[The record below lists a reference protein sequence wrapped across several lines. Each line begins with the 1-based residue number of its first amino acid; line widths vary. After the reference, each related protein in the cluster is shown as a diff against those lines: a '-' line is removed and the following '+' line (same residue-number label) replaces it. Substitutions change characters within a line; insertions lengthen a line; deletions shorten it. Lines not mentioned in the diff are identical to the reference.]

1 MKLKGKKMQNQI
13 SDHRK
18 LGIRKIKNKLFK
30 FSIILF
36 SIIAI
41 LPLFFILGFI
51 IKKGIETFSLNLFL
65 FSTRPVGEPDNGI
78 LNAIV
83 GTFIMVISA
92 SIFAS
97 IFGIIIGLFLSENKG
112 KKLYTPV
119 RLTAEI
125 IQGIPSIVIGI
136 ITYIICVKPF
146 KHFSAF
152 AGSVSLFIMMLPSV
166 IINTEETISRIPYT
180 IKEAAI
186 ALGVPYYKTILK
198 VILPSGISGILSGI
212 LVGIARI
219 AGETAPLLFTAFG
232 NQFLSFNFN
241 KPINAIPLVIFN
253 YTMSPYPEL
262 HEIAWSAAF
271 VLVIFVLLIN
281 LIAKSGAKKWKIEY

>member
-1 MKLKGKKMQNQI
+1 MVKQVDNRILSN
-13 SDHRK
+13 DNLFLRK
-18 LGIRKIKNKLFK
+18 TKNKLFN
-30 FSIILF
+30 FSVILL

-41 LPLFFILGFI
+41 LPLFFILVFI
-51 IKKGIETFSLNLFL
+51 VKKGIQTFSLNLFIY
-65 FSTRPVGEPDNGI
+65 STRPVGEPDNGI

-83 GTFIMVISA
+83 GTFMMVITA
-92 SIFAS
+92 AIFSS
-97 IFGIIIGLFLSENKG
+97 IFGIIIGLFLSENKD
-112 KKLYTPV
+112 KKLYSIV
-119 RLTAEI
+119 RLSAEI

-136 ITYIICVKPF
+136 FAYIILVKPL
-146 KHFSAF
+146 KHFSAY
-152 AGSVSLFIMMLPSV
+152 AGSFALFIMMLPSV

-219 AGETAPLLFTAFG
+219 SGETAPLLFTAFG
-232 NQFLSFNFN
+232 NQFLSFNYL
-241 KPINAIPLVIFN
+241 KPVNAIPLVIFN

-262 HEIAWSAAF
+262 HNIAWSSAF
-271 VLVIFVLLIN
+271 VLILFVLLIN
-281 LIAKSGAKKWKIEY
+281 LTAKFGAKKWKIEY

>member
-1 MKLKGKKMQNQI
+1 MPEKI
-13 SDHRK
+13 SKSNNLVLRK
-18 LGIRKIKNKLFK
+18 AKNKIFNFFTIFL
-30 FSIILF
+30 SLV
-36 SIIAI
+36 AI
-41 LPLFFILGFI
+41 LPLFFILGLI
-51 IKKGIETFSLNLFL
+51 VKKGIETFTINLFIYN
-65 FSTRPVGEPDNGI
+65 TRPVGEPDNGI

-83 GTFIMVISA
+83 GTFLMVISA

-97 IFGIIIGLFLSENKG
+97 VFGIIIGLFLSENKG
-112 KKLYTPV
+112 KKLYIPV
-119 RLTAEI
+119 RLSAEI

-136 ITYIICVKPF
+136 IAYIICVKPL

-152 AGSVSLFIMMLPSV
+152 AGSVALFIMMLPYV

-186 ALGVPYYKTILK
+186 ALGVPYYKTIIK

-232 NQFLSFNFN
+232 NQFLSFSFN

-262 HEIAWSAAF
+262 HKIAWSSAF
-271 VLVIFVLLIN
+271 VLVVFVLLIN
-281 LIAKSGAKKWKIEY
+281 ITAKFGAKKWKIEY

>member
-1 MKLKGKKMQNQI
+1 MPEKI
-13 SDHRK
+13 SKSNNLVLRK
-18 LGIRKIKNKLFK
+18 AKNKIFNFFTIFL
-30 FSIILF
+30 SLV
-36 SIIAI
+36 AI
-41 LPLFFILGFI
+41 LPLFFILGLI
-51 IKKGIETFSLNLFL
+51 VKKGIETFTINLFIYN
-65 FSTRPVGEPDNGI
+65 TRPVGEPDNGI

-83 GTFIMVISA
+83 GTFLMVISA

-97 IFGIIIGLFLSENKG
+97 VFGIIIGLFLSENKG
-112 KKLYTPV
+112 KKLYIPV
-119 RLTAEI
+119 RLSAEI

-136 ITYIICVKPF
+136 IAYIICVKPL

-152 AGSVSLFIMMLPSV
+152 AGSVALFIMMLPYV

-186 ALGVPYYKTILK
+186 ALGVPYYKTIIK

-232 NQFLSFNFN
+232 NQFLSFSFN

-262 HEIAWSAAF
+262 HKIAWSSAF
-271 VLVIFVLLIN
+271 VLVVFVLLIN
-281 LIAKSGAKKWKIEY
+281 IIAKFGAKKWKIEY